1 VYKATFMTISKR
13 LAMLKAKGRAVL
25 SYQVKDS
32 VKEDLSFLYGDSLM
46 TAIKS
51 NKITAVCLQDDGVWY
66 EVTTESTGK

>member
-1 VYKATFMTISKR
+1 MTISKR

-51 NKITAVCLQDDGVWY
+51 NMIQAICLQDDGVWY